1 MKNFLVLCLLAL
13 CFLLTCAMFSGRSF
27 YYVVFENDPAI
38 SDTSVYFQDNKIG
51 QIIDQTKNEDKQH
64 ILSIGIDKKH
74 NGIMKTNSIFF
85 IKNGALVH
93 GAYKNTGMALSEKAY
108 ILGLPSK
115 NSMDWLKRSTQVNDR
130 INYYYVVFEKASELI
145 KEGIYSQ
152 GIKIGKVHEKDL
164 GLDNSLIYTISIDKD
179 YFQLMNSGTIFYIE
193 DGTLKYDIYEKST
206 QRINEKAHV
215 LGFPSKNQLI
225 WFKTKN
231 KFNKFSDIS
240 KETITGLLKNFE

>member
-1 MKNFLVLCLLAL
+1 
-13 CFLLTCAMFSGRSF
+13 
-27 YYVVFENDPAI
+27 
-38 SDTSVYFQDNKIG
+38 
-51 QIIDQTKNEDKQH
+51 
-64 ILSIGIDKKH
+64 
-74 NGIMKTNSIFF
+74 
-85 IKNGALVH
+85 
-93 GAYKNTGMALSEKAY
+93 
-108 ILGLPSK
+108 
-115 NSMDWLKRSTQVNDR
+115 MDWLKRSTQVNDR

-225 WFKTKN
+225 WLKTKI
-231 KFNKFSDIS
+231 KFNKFYDIS